1 MKDLNENNDNNK
13 GFFVALTSIAT
24 VCIIIFLGTIIFFPN
39 KNLASDIAEKNIV
52 LEEDKDPNTLEK
64 VDQNEKSLKV
74 SETQNE
80 IIIDLTQDLNKEKKP
95 TNKIPNTQK
104 SKIIEKPQPTTQ
116 KISNTSQKSK
126 TIEKPQPTTQ
136 KISNTSQKSKTIEKP
151 QPTTQKISNTSQK
164 SKTIEKPQPTTQKIS
179 NTSQKSKTIEK
190 PQPTTQ
196 KISNTS
202 QKSKTIEKPQPTTQ
216 KISNTSQK
224 SKTIE
229 KPQPIAQKTLN
240 TDNIYD
246 PNIEYYIQ
254 FVSLSDPINADN
266 YIQKLLKYNIIARI
280 YSATVDNKD
289 IYRVRSGPYKTKSE
303 AKADFKKIAG
313 IGEFKETYIL
323 PVNK

>member
-52 LEEDKDPNTLEK
+52 LEEDKDQNTLEK

-95 TNKIPNTQK
+95 INKNQIPNTPQK
-104 SKIIEKPQPTTQ
+104 SKIIEKPQPTTTQ
-116 KISNTSQKSK
+116 KTPNTPQKSK
-126 TIEKPQPTTQ
+126 IIEKPQPTTTQ
-136 KISNTSQKSKTIEKP
+136 KTPNTPQKSKPIEK
-151 QPTTQKISNTSQK
+151 SQ
-164 SKTIEKPQPTTQKIS
+164 T
-179 NTSQKSKTIEK
+179 
-190 PQPTTQ
+190 
-196 KISNTS
+196 
-202 QKSKTIEKPQPTTQ
+202 
-216 KISNTSQK
+216 
-224 SKTIE
+224 
-229 KPQPIAQKTLN
+229 IAQKTLN
-240 TDNIYD
+240 IDNIYD
-246 PNIEYYIQ
+246 PNTEYYIQ

-266 YIQKLLKYNIIARI
+266 YIQKLLKYNIVAKI

>member
-136 KISNTSQKSKTIEKP
+136 KISNTSQKSKIIEKP

-164 SKTIEKPQPTTQKIS
+164 SKTIEKPQPTTQKIP
-179 NTSQKSKTIEK
+179 NI
-190 PQPTTQ
+190 
-196 KISNTS
+196 
-202 QKSKTIEKPQPTTQ
+202 
-216 KISNTSQK
+216 QK

>member
-52 LEEDKDPNTLEK
+52 LEEDKDLNTLEK

-116 KISNTSQKSK
+116 KIPNIQKSK

-136 KISNTSQKSKTIEKP
+136 KIPNI
-151 QPTTQKISNTSQK
+151 
-164 SKTIEKPQPTTQKIS
+164 
-179 NTSQKSKTIEK
+179 
-190 PQPTTQ
+190 
-196 KISNTS
+196 
-202 QKSKTIEKPQPTTQ
+202 
-216 KISNTSQK
+216 QK

>member
-64 VDQNEKSLKV
+64 VDQNEKSLKI

-95 TNKIPNTQK
+95 TNKISNTSQK

-136 KISNTSQKSKTIEKP
+136 KIPNI
-151 QPTTQKISNTSQK
+151 
-164 SKTIEKPQPTTQKIS
+164 
-179 NTSQKSKTIEK
+179 
-190 PQPTTQ
+190 
-196 KISNTS
+196 
-202 QKSKTIEKPQPTTQ
+202 
-216 KISNTSQK
+216 QK

>member
-1 MKDLNENNDNNK
+1 
-13 GFFVALTSIAT
+13 
-24 VCIIIFLGTIIFFPN
+24 
-39 KNLASDIAEKNIV
+39 
-52 LEEDKDPNTLEK
+52 
-64 VDQNEKSLKV
+64 
-74 SETQNE
+74 
-80 IIIDLTQDLNKEKKP
+80 
-95 TNKIPNTQK
+95 
-104 SKIIEKPQPTTQ
+104 
-116 KISNTSQKSK
+116 
-126 TIEKPQPTTQ
+126 
-136 KISNTSQKSKTIEKP
+136 
-151 QPTTQKISNTSQK
+151 
-164 SKTIEKPQPTTQKIS
+164 
-179 NTSQKSKTIEK
+179 
-190 PQPTTQ
+190 
-196 KISNTS
+196 
-202 QKSKTIEKPQPTTQ
+202 EKPQPTTQ